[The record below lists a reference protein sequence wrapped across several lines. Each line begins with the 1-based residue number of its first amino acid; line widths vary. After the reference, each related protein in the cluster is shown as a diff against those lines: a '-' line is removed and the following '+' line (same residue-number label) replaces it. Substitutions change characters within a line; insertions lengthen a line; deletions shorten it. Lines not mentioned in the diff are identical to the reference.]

1 MKPPEGPCRRQFSPG
16 CHQPRLRELGF
27 HQECELTDRRRSNP
41 RGYSRL
47 GNVGVRRSGQSQS
60 PMRPSSTVH
69 HSSERR
75 HSTTRL
81 RETAKTNRREL
92 LFEGGS
98 GLKPRGRHLLRSKG
112 KPKNLVMWDSYVHTP
127 AHVSEQRTLK
137 NYAALGPTPADR
149 HPHPICHNSPHLA
162 HIAPKTPASR
172 HPRRIPARHFRHRTR
187 RQHARS
193 RHRPAHP
200 HPPHARHW
208 EIWRDSGKSGKSR
221 VRLGKTAE
229 SLKRGGLPK
238 TGPGRVSPVPG
249 VGVS

>member
-98 GLKPRGRHLLRSKG
+98 GLKPRGRHLLRSKCQ
-112 KPKNLVMWDSYVHTP
+112 PKNLVMWDSCVHTP

-162 HIAPKTPASR
+162 HIAPKRPQAATRAEYQHGTSATARAANTPDFATGQRTPTRHTPA
-172 HPRRIPARHFRHRTR
+172 
-187 RQHARS
+187 
-193 RHRPAHP
+193 
-200 HPPHARHW
+200 
-208 EIWRDSGKSGKSR
+208 
-221 VRLGKTAE
+221 LGKFGEILAN
-229 SLKRGGLPK
+229 LGKAGFDLGKRRK
-238 TGPGRVSPVPG
+238 V
-249 VGVS
+249 

>member
-112 KPKNLVMWDSYVHTP
+112 QPKNLVMWDSCVHTP

-149 HPHPICHNSPHLA
+149 HTHPICHNSPHLA
-162 HIAPKTPASR
+162 HITPKRPQAATHAEYQHGTSATARHANTPDLDTGQRIRTQHTPATGK
-172 HPRRIPARHFRHRTR
+172 FG
-187 RQHARS
+187 
-193 RHRPAHP
+193 
-200 HPPHARHW
+200 
-208 EIWRDSGKSGKSR
+208 EILAN
-221 VRLGKTAE
+221 LGKAGFD
-229 SLKRGGLPK
+229 LGKRRK
-238 TGPGRVSPVPG
+238 V
-249 VGVS
+249 